1 MQASHI
7 IHAGSLPFPEENPQE
22 TAYEILRL
30 NSNEYLVNEDS
41 RILSEQEVSLLQ
53 NQEQLRKL
61 CNKAWTRSD
70 MLKEELGS
78 LWGVCEERDLE
89 VTERAFEELKETLG
103 KRKRKRGRC
112 EEEGEGD
119 EGVGG
124 GEFVILEDEED
135 GGNERKWVE
144 MMNAEEDQEDYEEDE
159 DKENREFP

>member
-22 TAYEILRL
+22 AAYEILRL
-30 NSNEYLVNEDS
+30 NSNEYLVNENS
-41 RILSEQEVSLLQ
+41 RILSGQEVSLLQ

-61 CNKAWTRSD
+61 CNKAWTGSD

-78 LWGVCEERDLE
+78 LWCVCEERDLE

-103 KRKRKRGRC
+103 KRKR
-112 EEEGEGD
+112 D

-144 MMNAEEDQEDYEEDE
+144 MMNAKEDQENYEEDE